1 MSFNRKSNLLSCFA
15 VGWAKMAA
23 QDNEEPME
31 VEDDDQVKPPE
42 NGVRKLLVLQSV
54 EN

>member
-1 MSFNRKSNLLSCFA
+1 
-15 VGWAKMAA
+15 MAA